1 MTSREFLYE
10 LPAKVDPAAIDGLET
25 IFHFDLEGEKGGQ
38 YTISVA
44 DQKVTVSDGLT
55 GEAKCVVR
63 STGDTFIKL
72 ATGELNPMIAI
83 LTGKVKISNQGEML
97 RYAKLFG
104 LM

>member
-1 MTSREFLYE
+1 MTSREFLYA
-10 LPAKVDPAAIDGLET
+10 LPEKVDPAAIDGLET
-25 IFHFDLEGEKGGQ
+25 IFHFDLEGDQGGQ

-44 DQKVTVSDGLT
+44 DQKVTVSDGLS
-55 GEAKCVVR
+55 GEAKCVIR

>member
-44 DQKVTVSDGLT
+44 DQKVTVTDGLS

-63 STGDTFIKL
+63 SSGDTFIKL

>member
-1 MTSREFLYE
+1 MTSREFLYA

-44 DQKVTVSDGLT
+44 NQKVTVSDGLS
-55 GEAKCVVR
+55 GDAKCVIR
-63 STGDTFIKL
+63 SSGDTFISL

>member
-1 MTSREFLYE
+1 MTSREFLYA
-10 LPAKVDPAAIDGLET
+10 LPAKVDPAALEGLET

-38 YTISVA
+38 FTITVSG
-44 DQKVTVSDGLT
+44 QKVAVSDGLT
-55 GEAKCVVR
+55 GDARCVIR
-63 STGDTFIKL
+63 STGDTFISL
-72 ATGELNPMIAI
+72 ATGELNPMMAV

>member
-1 MTSREFLYE
+1 MTSREFLYA
-10 LPAKVDPAAIDGLET
+10 LPEKVDPASIDGLET
-25 IFHFDLEGEKGGQ
+25 IFHFDLEGDQGGQ

-44 DQKVTVSDGLT
+44 DQKVTVSDGLS
-55 GEAKCVVR
+55 GEAKCVIR